1 MEKDSD
7 FARKAFADAVEKEL
21 DAEYEAFKRKRD
33 GLLAATDAIALTMGL
48 DNMEK
53 LSKAVILGEAHNE
66 FTDFISRLYMCAFHD
81 GYTAHKEE
89 V

>member
-1 MEKDSD
+1 
-7 FARKAFADAVEKEL
+7 
-21 DAEYEAFKRKRD
+21 
-33 GLLAATDAIALTMGL
+33 MGL

-53 LSKAVILGEAHNE
+53 LSKAVILGEANNE
-66 FTDFISRLYMCAFHD
+66 FIDFISRLYMCAFHD

>member
-1 MEKDSD
+1 MEDSN
-7 FARKAFADAVEKEL
+7 FAKKAFADAVEKEL
-21 DAEYEAFKRKRD
+21 DAEFEAYIKKKD
-33 GLLAATDAIALTMGL
+33 GLLTSVDAIAITIGL
-48 DNMEK
+48 DRMEK